1 MNTPFRHHRPSILE
15 SPATTAT
22 GATASPGRSRTRKLL
37 TLALVGSTA
46 LTLVAL
52 STGSAAA
59 AEPSKPDGGV
69 TMVNGAGKTIVVP
82 ATAAATLK
90 SASAG
95 HSGFTPNG
103 AASAK
108 PRPTSGGYTDTVIG
122 PDGRVQEAVPTTYPW
137 GAIAHLQTNQGG
149 CTGFMLSR
157 DVLVTAGHC
166 VHWNGSWVTSYTVTP
181 GRTGNTKPFGSCS
194 GGIADVWT
202 TWNWINGYPSDHDY
216 GLIKLTCDIGYSTGW
231 FGWWYNPSEN
241 LVNQYFYVEG
251 YPGDKPYGTMWWDG
265 DSTYSQTANKLWYWI
280 DTAGGESG
288 SPVYHY
294 NSVTPGLCGGWCVT
308 GIHTN
313 GVSGSN
319 PANSGTRFRADV
331 MSFINYWIS
340 QP

>member
-1 MNTPFRHHRPSILE
+1 MSRNKNFRKIV
-15 SPATTAT
+15 T
-22 GATASPGRSRTRKLL
+22 L
-37 TLALVGSTA
+37 TLA
-46 LTLVAL
+46 VA
-52 STGSAAA
+52 GSAALVVTGLTAGTA
-59 AEPSKPDGGV
+59 AAGARPAEAGGI
-69 TMVNGAGKTIVVP
+69 TMVNGAGRTVTLP
-82 ATAAATLK
+82 AQAAAMLR

-95 HSGFTPNG
+95 HSGNAAAGQASG
-103 AASAK
+103 AKTEPGSVGVD
-108 PRPTSGGYTDTVIG
+108 SVIG
-122 PDGRVQEAVPTTYPW
+122 PDGRVQEYAPSSYPW
-137 GAIAHLQTNQGG
+137 GAIAHLETNQGG

-166 VHWNGSWVTSYTVTP
+166 VHWGGSWVTSYTVTP
-181 GRTGNTKPFGSCS
+181 GRTGSSAPFGSCS

-202 TWNWINGYPSDHDY
+202 TWNWINGYPSDYDY
-216 GLIKLTCDIGYSTGW
+216 GLVKLTCDIGYSTGW
-231 FGWWYNPSEN
+231 FGWWYNTGEN

-265 DSTYSQTANKLWYWI
+265 DTVYSQTANKFWYWI
-280 DTAGGESG
+280 DTAPGQSG

-313 GVSGSN
+313 GVAGTN
-319 PANSGTRFRADV
+319 PANSGTRFRPEV